1 MAFFTIE
8 EAIIK
13 ALIED
18 SDIKTDLGSK
28 FAQKVFVAAMRP
40 QLISPGTDA
49 LFPNISVNINYGPE
63 EPAIHAMNG
72 VATIMMEFKELVKSG
87 IPTEYSTMSLLK
99 EHIFNT
105 LAKVDFSAN
114 GLVVNHFNLL
124 SGSQPTFDLED
135 KVWRWPLIFE
145 FVHESLVTKDRVGVE
160 TP

>member
-13 ALIED
+13 ALTGN
-18 SDIKTDLGSK
+18 SDIQTELGSK
-28 FAQKVFVAAMRP
+28 FKQKVFVAAMRP
-40 QLISPGTDA
+40 QLVSPNVAA
-49 LFPNISVNINYGPE
+49 LFPNISVGVDYGPE

-72 VATIMMEFKELVKSG
+72 IATILLEFKELIKSG
-87 IPTEYSTMSLLK
+87 TPTKYSKLSLLK
-99 EHIFNT
+99 QHVLDA

-114 GLVVNHFNLL
+114 GLVVNHFNLI
-124 SGSQPTFDLED
+124 SGSQAFFDLED

-160 TP
+160 VP

>member
-13 ALIED
+13 ALTED
-18 SDIKTDLGSK
+18 DDIKTDLGLK
-28 FAQKVFVAAMRP
+28 FAQKVFVAAVRP
-40 QLISPGTDA
+40 QLVSPNVA
-49 LFPNISVNINYGPE
+49 VLLPNISVDINSGPE
-63 EPAIHAMNG
+63 EPAIHAISG
-72 VATIMMEFKELVKSG
+72 VATVMMEFKELLKDG
-87 IPTEYSTMSLLK
+87 TPTKYSTMSLLK
-99 EHIFNT
+99 EHILNA

-124 SGSQPTFDLED
+124 SGSQPFFDLED

-160 TP
+160 VP

>member
-13 ALIED
+13 ALIGN
-18 SDIKTDLGSK
+18 SDIKIELGSK

-49 LFPNISVNINYGPE
+49 LFPNISVGANYGPE

-72 VATIMMEFKELVKSG
+72 VATIIMEFKELLRDG
-87 IPTEYSTMSLLK
+87 TPTRYSKMSLLK
-99 EHIFNT
+99 EHILDA

-124 SGSQPTFDLED
+124 SGSQPFFDLED

-160 TP
+160 VP